1 MRIGT
6 MKIFLFLILIVA
18 SFFSCNRKKFTKQ
31 SLNSYINHSAALNKE
46 QEINGIKVR
55 LKYIPHQL
63 LVWQE
68 LGNAQTMDS
77 SKINEIQKKYSGR
90 YYFRLSYSKN
100 NKEVIRQLGSYDRYS
115 DLLQVM
121 SFEMGKYITLYTD
134 KRDTLPLGDFIFD
147 QEYGMTNANNLLLA
161 FNQEKSKS
169 SNTIDID
176 VSEFGLGIGNTRFE
190 FNKRDIDEVETLC
203 GL

>member
-1 MRIGT
+1 
-6 MKIFLFLILIVA
+6 
-18 SFFSCNRKKFTKQ
+18 
-31 SLNSYINHSAALNKE
+31 
-46 QEINGIKVR
+46 
-55 LKYIPHQL
+55 
-63 LVWQE
+63 
-68 LGNAQTMDS
+68 
-77 SKINEIQKKYSGR
+77 
-90 YYFRLSYSKN
+90 
-100 NKEVIRQLGSYDRYS
+100 
-115 DLLQVM
+115 M